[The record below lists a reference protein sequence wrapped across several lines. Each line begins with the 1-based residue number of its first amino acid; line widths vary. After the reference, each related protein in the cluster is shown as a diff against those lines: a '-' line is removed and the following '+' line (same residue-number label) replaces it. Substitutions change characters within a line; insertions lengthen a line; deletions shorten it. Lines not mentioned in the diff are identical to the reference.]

1 MTTLPPEQPQ
11 AAPAAV
17 PPPGCPAH
25 GLYAEGLQQL
35 HSPKAV
41 ENTRQLY
48 EDLRATYGAVAPVEI
63 PGGVRAWLVLGHR
76 ENLEVLRT
84 PSRFS
89 ADSRLWRD
97 SKLLSPAHPLAPLIA
112 WQPLVNF
119 AEGDEQR
126 RLRAAVNASL
136 AKFNSIGIRRRIQ
149 HIASTLIDGFCG
161 DGHAD
166 LVAQYA
172 QQLPMLTM
180 MRLLGVP
187 EDTAP
192 KLIAAC
198 QDLIA
203 GTETAAAS
211 NQFVMEILQNLVT
224 ARKASPEN
232 DLPSFLIEHEARLS
246 DTEVA
251 EHLRHTLV
259 AAHST
264 TSVLLADTIEVYL
277 TDSATRGSLSGST
290 QTLEASVDHIL
301 WERPPLAVLPARYAT
316 GPTKLAEQTIEEGD
330 MVLMGLAAGNAD
342 PQVRPDPTAPMHG
355 NRSHLAFS
363 GGGHECPG
371 QNIGRAIVETACD
384 VLLTRLPDV
393 RIAGETQRVFT
404 WMAHPL
410 ITLPVEFTRKPPQA
424 ASADPATAPAAHVAA
439 PQPAAVPVAQPH
451 PVPQQPSLA
460 PAAAPA
466 KVSWWRRLLRW

>member
-1 MTTLPPEQPQ
+1 MTTSPPEHPQPAV
-11 AAPAAV
+11 AAA

-25 GLYAEGLQQL
+25 GLYGQDLQQL
-35 HSPKAV
+35 HAPKAV

-48 EDLRATYGAVAPVEI
+48 EDLRATHGAVAPVEI

-97 SKLLSPAHPLAPLIA
+97 SKVLSPEHPLAPLIA

-119 AEGDEQR
+119 AEGDDQR
-126 RLRAAVNASL
+126 RLRGAVNDSL
-136 AKFNSIGIRRRIQ
+136 ARFNSIGIRRRIQ
-149 HIASTLIDGFCG
+149 KIANTLIDGFCR

-187 EDTAP
+187 EGVAP

-203 GTETAAAS
+203 GTATAAAS
-211 NQFVMEILQNLVT
+211 NQFVMQVLQELV
-224 ARKASPEN
+224 ASRKDQPGD
-232 DLPSFLIEHEARLS
+232 DLPSFLLQHESQLT

-259 AAHST
+259 AAHTT
-264 TSVLLADTIEVYL
+264 TSVLLADTIEIYL
-277 TDSATRGSLSGST
+277 TDSKTRAQLSGGT
-290 QTLEASVDHIL
+290 RTLEESVDHIL

-316 GPTKLAEQTIEEGD
+316 GPTTLGEQTIEEGD

-342 PQVRPDPTAPMHG
+342 PHVRPDPTVSMLG

-393 RIAGETQRVFT
+393 QVTGETQRVFT

-410 ITLPVEFTRKPPQA
+410 VSLPVEFTSKAPQSLVTPAVTPSSPPPSGPQ
-424 ASADPATAPAAHVAA
+424 PQMVPPPPTAP
-439 PQPAAVPVAQPH
+439 PVPVAAR
-451 PVPQQPSLA
+451 A
-460 PAAAPA
+460 P
-466 KVSWWRRLLRW
+466 WWRRLWRR

>member
-1 MTTLPPEQPQ
+1 MENTQQ
-11 AAPAAV
+11 
-17 PPPGCPAH
+17 
-25 GLYAEGLQQL
+25 LYA
-35 HSPKAV
+35 
-41 ENTRQLY
+41 
-48 EDLRATYGAVAPVEI
+48 DLRAKYGAVAPVEI
-63 PGGVRAWLVLGHR
+63 PGGVKAWLVLGHR

-97 SKLLSPAHPLAPLIA
+97 SSSLSPEHPLAPLLF

-126 RLRAAVNASL
+126 RLRGAVNASL
-136 AKFNSIGIRRRIQ
+136 AKFNNIGVRRRIS
-149 HIASTLIDGFCG
+149 HISNTLIDSFSR

-172 QQLPMLTM
+172 QQVPMLTM

-192 KLIAAC
+192 KLIVAC

-211 NQFVMEILQNLVT
+211 NAFVMQVLQDLVA
-224 ARKASPEN
+224 ARKIKPEN
-232 DLPSFLIEHEARLS
+232 DLPSFLLQDDAHLN

-264 TSVLLADTIEVYL
+264 TSVLLADTIEIYL
-277 TDSATRGSLSGST
+277 TDVRTRASLNGST
-290 QTLEASVDHIL
+290 QTLEESVDHIL
-301 WERPPLAVLPARYAT
+301 WDRPPLAVLPARYAT
-316 GPTKLAEQTIEEGD
+316 GPTTLGEQTIEAGD

-342 PQVRPDPTAPMHG
+342 PQVRPDLKAPMHG

-371 QNIGRAIVETACD
+371 QDIGRAIVETACD
-384 VLLTRLPDV
+384 VLLARLPDLRV
-393 RIAGETQRVFT
+393 SGETQRVFT

-410 ITLPVEFTRKPPQA
+410 ITLPVEFTRKSPEATAHTTQAQVTQEVAATLPQA
-424 ASADPATAPAAHVAA
+424 VVHPLPSAVAPVAPAPAA
-439 PQPAAVPVAQPH
+439 PR
-451 PVPQQPSLA
+451 
-460 PAAAPA
+460 
-466 KVSWWRRLLRW
+466 KSWWRRLFGR

>member
-1 MTTLPPEQPQ
+1 MTTSPPEHPQSAPATLPPPE
-11 AAPAAV
+11 
-17 PPPGCPAH
+17 CPAH

-35 HSPKAV
+35 HAPKAV
-41 ENTRQLY
+41 ENTEQLY
-48 EDLRATYGAVAPVEI
+48 ADLREKHGAVAPVEI

-76 ENLEVLRT
+76 ENLEVMRT

-97 SKLLSPAHPLAPLIA
+97 SKSLSPEHPLAPLLF

-126 RLRAAVNASL
+126 RLRGAVNASL
-136 AKFNSIGIRRRIQ
+136 AKFNNIGVRRRIQ
-149 HIASTLIDGFCG
+149 HISHTLIDSFCR

-172 QQLPMLTM
+172 QQVPMLTM

-203 GTETAAAS
+203 GTDTAAAS
-211 NQFVMEILQNLVT
+211 NQFVMEVLQDLVA
-224 ARKASPEN
+224 ARKVSPEN
-232 DLPSFLIEHEARLS
+232 DLPSFLLQHDARLT

-259 AAHST
+259 AAHTT
-264 TSVLLADTIEVYL
+264 TSVLLADTIETYL
-277 TDSATRGSLSGST
+277 TDVRTRASLNGST
-290 QTLEASVDHIL
+290 QTLEESVDHIL
-301 WERPPLAVLPARYAT
+301 WSRPPLAVLPARYAT
-316 GPTKLAEQTIEEGD
+316 GPTTLGEQTIEEGD

-342 PQVRPDPTAPMHG
+342 PQVRPDLKAPMHG

-371 QNIGRAIVETACD
+371 QDIGRAIVETACD
-384 VLLTRLPDV
+384 VLLSRLPDLHV
-393 RIAGETQRVFT
+393 VGETQRVFT

-410 ITLPVEFTRKPPQA
+410 ITLPVEFTRKAPEAPAPTTQAKVVQEAAAALPQA
-424 ASADPATAPAAHVAA
+424 
-439 PQPAAVPVAQPH
+439 
-451 PVPQQPSLA
+451 VPQHHLSTT

-466 KVSWWRRLLRW
+466 PAVARKPWWRRMLGL

>member
-1 MTTLPPEQPQ
+1 MTTSPPEHPQP
-11 AAPAAV
+11 APTAV

-35 HSPKAV
+35 HAPKAV
-41 ENTRQLY
+41 ANTEQLY
-48 EDLRATYGAVAPVEI
+48 ADLREKYGAVAPVEI

-76 ENLEVLRT
+76 ENLEVMRT

-97 SKLLSPAHPLAPLIA
+97 SRLLTPEHPLAPLIA

-119 AEGDEQR
+119 SEGEDQR
-126 RLRAAVNASL
+126 RLRGAVNASL
-136 AKFNSIGIRRRIQ
+136 AEFNNIGVRRRIQ
-149 HIASTLIDGFCG
+149 HIANTLIDGFCR

-172 QQLPMLTM
+172 QQVPMLTM

-187 EDTAP
+187 EETAP
-192 KLIAAC
+192 ALIAAC

-203 GTETAAAS
+203 GTDTAAVS
-211 NQFVMEILQNLVT
+211 NQFVMRVLQDLVA
-224 ARKASPEN
+224 ARKAGPEN
-232 DLPSFLIEHEARLS
+232 DLPSFLIQHDARLN

-259 AAHST
+259 AAHTT
-264 TSVLLADTIEVYL
+264 TSVLLADTIEIYL
-277 TDSATRGSLSGST
+277 TDVKTRASLNGST
-290 QTLEASVDHIL
+290 QTLEESVDHIL
-301 WERPPLAVLPARYAT
+301 WVRPPLAVLPARYAT
-316 GPTKLAEQTIEEGD
+316 GPTKLGEQTIEEGD

-342 PQVRPDPTAPMHG
+342 PQVRPDLKAPMHG

-384 VLLTRLPDV
+384 VLLTRLPDLHV
-393 RIAGETQRVFT
+393 SGETQRVFT

-410 ITLPVEFTRKPPQA
+410 ITLPVEFTRKAPEAPVTTTHARVAQQVTSALPQA
-424 ASADPATAPAAHVAA
+424 V
-439 PQPAAVPVAQPH
+439 PQPLPSAAA
-451 PVPQQPSLA
+451 A
-460 PAAAPA
+460 ATIPAAAPA
-466 KVSWWRRLLRW
+466 RRPWWRSLVGR